1 LSDRGSG
8 FTSRLTATLKANLGI
23 EWLYTAPRSPEQNAR
38 VERVNAELNLM
49 SKALTDKAA
58 WVEQLAVVAA
68 AHNSVVHSSTGVTP
82 AELFLGYR
90 PNLPQAHNLR
100 EPVLEP
106 LVTTTMDRESTNQL
120 LHRMSEAHQLFVRVA
135 RETGDASRE
144 AYLKA
149 LNSRPIRE
157 TKLFEIGQRVRVHR
171 PRQSRNVATKA
182 LLQWDGPYRVT
193 AFAHNTYTCKH
204 EINQSII
211 QASIKDVKAYTAAG
225 LTEEIQAAKQTAPDE
240 CKVGDLVA
248 TLSAPNPLC
257 ITFWL
262 SRIRLISPPDEPD
275 IFIADYYGSEN
286 GTTFRPIYW
295 DSRDGK
301 FILSQKDITSKG
313 STPAITRY
321 SGREPLAN
329 IIALNL
335 SLTKSGHLTTKS
347 LDLLTGFTA
356 ETVS

>member
-1 LSDRGSG
+1 MGKKTRAEHRDDNETG
-8 FTSRLTATLKANLGI
+8 NLGSA
-23 EWLYTAPRSPEQNAR
+23 T
-38 VERVNAELNLM
+38 
-49 SKALTDKAA
+49 
-58 WVEQLAVVAA
+58 AVVKR
-68 AHNSVVHSSTGVTP
+68 
-82 AELFLGYR
+82 FL
-90 PNLPQAHNLR
+90 
-100 EPVLEP
+100 
-106 LVTTTMDRESTNQL
+106 
-120 LHRMSEAHQLFVRVA
+120 
-135 RETGDASRE
+135 
-144 AYLKA
+144 
-149 LNSRPIRE
+149 
-157 TKLFEIGQRVRVHR
+157 
-171 PRQSRNVATKA
+171 QSRRA
-182 LLQWDGPYRVT
+182 
-193 AFAHNTYTCKH
+193 
-204 EINQSII
+204 
-211 QASIKDVKAYTAAG
+211 
-225 LTEEIQAAKQTAPDE
+225 TAPDE

-257 ITFWL
+257 TTFWL

-295 DSRDGK
+295 DSRDGN

-335 SLTKSGHLTTKS
+335 CLTKSGHLTTKS